1 MYALDFSKAFD
12 TVRHSA
18 VLEKYSRLRLQDN
31 IYNWIV
37 AFFRDH
43 EHCTRFGE
51 RVSQFLPILA
61 SLIQG
66 SAIGPASYVVTASD
80 LHPVSPGNCMVKYAD
95 DTYLIIPAVNAHT
108 CAAEIAS
115 VEAWAANNNLTLNRL
130 KSVEIVFVAP
140 RSRRAV
146 LIPPPAVH
154 GFQRVETIKMLG
166 VTIGRGFSLTDHV
179 DQLLAACAQTLF
191 ALRTLR
197 QHGLPTDALHVI
209 FQATVMA
216 KLAYASP
223 AWWGFASAED
233 RARLQAFVRRSV
245 RFGYYPASSPSL
257 DSICAKADDRL
268 FARVSCSKGHL
279 LHHLLPPPRDDHYE
293 LRHRSHNYVLPLRS
307 STVNDCNF
315 MMRMLFKDLNYSTF
329 SQAS

>member
-1 MYALDFSKAFD
+1 M
-12 TVRHSA
+12 
-18 VLEKYSRLRLQDN
+18 
-31 IYNWIV
+31 
-37 AFFRDH
+37 AFFQDH

-51 RVSQFLPILA
+51 SVSQFQPILA

-80 LHPVSPGNCMVKYAD
+80 LHPVSPGNSIDKYAD

-108 CAAEIAS
+108 CASEIAN

-146 LIPPPAVH
+146 LVPSPAVN
-154 GFQRVETIKMLG
+154 GFQRVDAIKMLG
-166 VTIGRGFSLTDHV
+166 VTVGRRFSVTDHV

-209 FQATVMA
+209 FQATVIA
-216 KLAYASP
+216 KLTYASP
-223 AWWGFASAED
+223 AWWGFASADD
-233 RARLQAFVRRSV
+233 RARLVAFVRRSV
-245 RFGYYPASSPSL
+245 RLGYCSASSPSL

-268 FARVSCSKGHL
+268 FERITRNSGHL
-279 LHHLLPPPRDDHYE
+279 LHHLLPPPRDNHYE
-293 LRHRSHNYVLPLRS
+293 LRHRSHNYALPPRT

-315 MMRMLFKDLNYSTF
+315 LLRMLYKDLNYSTF
-329 SQAS
+329 SQSG